1 MIKPKSG
8 EDDLD
13 ISAYLDEALWTNEM
27 DDMLQVD
34 KSANT
39 HFDAEIDDV
48 SQVHKIT
55 KIQFHAQMDGV
66 SQVDESTEQIAD
78 NAFV

>member
-1 MIKPKSG
+1 MKPKSG

-13 ISAYLDEALWTNEM
+13 ISAYLDEALWTDEM

-48 SQVHKIT
+48 SQVHKI
-55 KIQFHAQMDGV
+55 KKFSSALRWMACLRW
-66 SQVDESTEQIAD
+66 TEVL
-78 NAFV
+78 NK